1 MWRRCGS
8 GKEWRGWGQEPGAHT
23 IRKKGVCSCST
34 SAAACR
40 ARGGGTCWSSLST
53 SACHSFFP
61 SLAAVPSFLQ
71 DGYLKKAQELLHK
84 HNALLIADEV
94 QTGLGRCGSHPIPPR
109 GVILGW
115 VVRASWCA
123 QTNSTRGLPLDL
135 GVVACPCSP
144 PVVGLGPGGTLV
156 AHPCTAGSRPPAPTA
171 SLTAGLSARSL
182 PSPHCRRTGRMM
194 CCDWD
199 GVKPDILILGK
210 ALSGGTLPVSAVL
223 ARDEIMLTIGRG
235 QHGSTYGGN
244 PVAARVATA
253 ALQVLGLGWGVG
265 DGVGRRGWMGGGSAW
280 V

>member
-1 MWRRCGS
+1 
-8 GKEWRGWGQEPGAHT
+8 
-23 IRKKGVCSCST
+23 
-34 SAAACR
+34 
-40 ARGGGTCWSSLST
+40 
-53 SACHSFFP
+53 
-61 SLAAVPSFLQ
+61 
-71 DGYLKKAQELLHK
+71 
-84 HNALLIADEV
+84 
-94 QTGLGRCGSHPIPPR
+94 
-109 GVILGW
+109 
-115 VVRASWCA
+115 
-123 QTNSTRGLPLDL
+123 
-135 GVVACPCSP
+135 
-144 PVVGLGPGGTLV
+144 
-156 AHPCTAGSRPPAPTA
+156 
-171 SLTAGLSARSL
+171 
-182 PSPHCRRTGRMM
+182 MM